1 MDTTTITGTG
11 KVFAVSADP
20 IDGYCLSAYD
30 FSCDFFC
37 NMKSRLT
44 IKKSEMTK
52 VDDNTY
58 LAMVDTSKIG
68 SGEIM
73 MEMKANIPDTRW
85 EGGYRI
91 EIARIGTGESTSR

>member
-1 MDTTTITGTG
+1 METTTITGTD

-20 IDGYCLSAYD
+20 IDNYKLSEYD
-30 FSCDFFC
+30 FECTFFC
-37 NMKSRLT
+37 NQKSKVT
-44 IKKSEMTK
+44 IKKDAMQK

-58 LAMVDTSKIG
+58 LAMVDTTKIG

-73 MEMKANIPDTRW
+73 MEMKAYIPDSRW
-85 EGGYRI
+85 EGGKRI